1 MTDALD
7 SASAAAWRLTFRVE
21 DDQVR
26 LVSQERL
33 TMAVLP
39 SEELGQESPR
49 SGFWHEVQDSAGRPL
64 YRRAVAHPET
74 ISSTSLGTGPHGA
87 T

>member
-49 SGFWHEVQDSAGRPL
+49 SGF
-64 YRRAVAHPET
+64 
-74 ISSTSLGTGPHGA
+74 
-87 T
+87 